1 MYWTLNLHSGFD
13 SDKIIQI
20 WRNLMWHLK
29 LRKKKKGTYV
39 SRRIS
44 YNEAWL
50 VGVIA
55 AKLELHVALEGEKSY
70 AAPKAQEK
78 EETTAI

>member
-1 MYWTLNLHSGFD
+1 MAPEA
-13 SDKIIQI
+13 Q
-20 WRNLMWHLK
+20 
-29 LRKKKKGTYV
+29 KKKRKKGTYV

-55 AKLELHVALEGEKSY
+55 AKLEVHVALEGEKSY